1 EGQGAVPWHQVSD
14 FRVTDALVARVNYSN
29 GNLMLAGTD
38 FDVAGVGQN
47 LQLSR
52 TYNSLDA
59 PWGKVSQRWWQGY
72 ERYLNLGSSGE
83 VVFYDATGAAV
94 LFAQES
100 NGTFTT
106 PKGYSKDLKKNADG
120 TYTLTDRKSGSKDTY
135 DANGTL
141 TKVTDRNNGTIT
153 VTQHD

>member
-52 TYNSLDA
+52 TYNSSDA

-72 ERYLNLGSSGE
+72 ERYAQIFDAE
-83 VVFYDATGAAV
+83 VVLYGATGDAAR
-94 LFAQES
+94 FTRNAD
-100 NGTFTT
+100 GTYKT
-106 PKGYSKDLKKNADG
+106 PTGYAKDLKKNADG